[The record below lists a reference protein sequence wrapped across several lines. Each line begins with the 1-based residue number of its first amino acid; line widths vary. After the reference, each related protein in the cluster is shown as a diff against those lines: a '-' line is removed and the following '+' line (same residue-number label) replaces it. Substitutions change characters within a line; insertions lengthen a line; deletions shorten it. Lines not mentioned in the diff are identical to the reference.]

1 MQNTFKNDYIST
13 RVLEYRMFIFNGKV
27 LISDNYW
34 NEYKEV
40 NVSDDLYTWI
50 ESAGSKIESHFAR
63 KTDSVI

>member
-1 MQNTFKNDYIST
+1 
-13 RVLEYRMFIFNGKV
+13 MFIFNGKV

-50 ESAGSKIESHFAR
+50 ESAVSKIESHFA
-63 KTDSVI
+63 